1 MKKYSL
7 LFLGIFF
14 SYLLKGQDV
23 KFDIISQSTTSVSN
37 RNNFSTKII
46 IKNEMSTIFDKILYP
61 GETKS
66 FNLSYDK
73 STVNN
78 LFYTAIYDDE
88 SFKRDMNSVEAAKK
102 ARDQR
107 REQEGW
113 FKGLLALGDQVF
125 LGGAGAK
132 ILEVGKYGSML
143 INGASEEEWAE
154 AIEGSAVGYGIEKGF
169 DGRVERG
176 LASGAY
182 ELAKSM
188 QPKEYKDLQEWLVYF
203 MNKRKSGYKN
213 TGKIIDTAKL
223 PSKINVPFPRL
234 SISGGYLL
242 NQKLGID
249 PLSEGED
256 TRSISQTIGEDIPF
270 EIRINY
276 QWKET
281 MGMFFEYGRS
291 SSISNTRTDFD
302 YINEGDAINFT
313 SYSFGIS
320 PSYSYL
326 EFGLGASYLQEN
338 VIRNELNGTTN
349 IISSANRVSGFIEP
363 RINIKLGKL
372 FNVFGSWKGNIFIHP
387 DYDNTIIMYHF
398 FKTGIAINFSG
409 NEFDFSN

>member
-1 MKKYSL
+1 MKKYSI

-37 RNNFSTKII
+37 RNNFSTRII
-46 IKNEMSTIFDKILYP
+46 IKKGTSPIFDKILFP
-61 GETKS
+61 GETKN
-66 FNLSYDK
+66 FNLNYDK
-73 STVNN
+73 STLNN

-88 SFKRDMNSVEAAKK
+88 SFKRDMDSVDAAKK

-107 REQEGW
+107 REQQGW

-125 LGGAGAK
+125 LGGAGARVME
-132 ILEVGKYGSML
+132 IGKYGSML

-169 DGRVERG
+169 DDRIERG

-223 PSKINVPFPRL
+223 PSKVNVPFPRL
-234 SISGGYLL
+234 SISGGYLI

-249 PLSEGED
+249 PLTEGED
-256 TRSISQTIGEDIPF
+256 TKSISQIIGEDIPF
-270 EIRINY
+270 EVRINY

-281 MGMFFEYGRS
+281 MGLFFEYGRS
-291 SSISNTRTDFD
+291 SSISNTNLDFD
-302 YINEGDAINFT
+302 YINESDAINFT

-338 VIRNELNGTTN
+338 IFRNELNGTTN
-349 IISSANRVSGFIEP
+349 TISSTNRIGGFIEP
-363 RINIKLGKL
+363 RINIKLGKT
-372 FNVFGSWKGNIFIHP
+372 FNVFGAWKGNIFTHP
-387 DYDNTIIMYHF
+387 NYENTIIMYHF

-409 NEFDFSN
+409 NELDFSN